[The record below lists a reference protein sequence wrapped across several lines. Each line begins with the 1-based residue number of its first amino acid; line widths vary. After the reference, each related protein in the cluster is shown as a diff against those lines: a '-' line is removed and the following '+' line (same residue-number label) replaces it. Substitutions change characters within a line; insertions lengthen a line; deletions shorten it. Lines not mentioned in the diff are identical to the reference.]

1 REIAIGHAAPL
12 GDLVDKA
19 VEGRRYQASLFI
31 AFGII
36 ALVIATTGVYAST
49 TYGVSRRRREMNIRV
64 ALGASVSG
72 VFALVLRQTAVPLAA
87 GAAAGLAG
95 AMAAGSLVAGLLFQ
109 VRPRDPLVVALAM
122 LLVGGAGVLAAS
134 IATRQSLRIN
144 PVEAL
149 REE

>member
-1 REIAIGHAAPL
+1 
-12 GDLVDKA
+12 
-19 VEGRRYQASLFI
+19 
-31 AFGII
+31 
-36 ALVIATTGVYAST
+36 
-49 TYGVSRRRREMNIRV
+49 MNIRV

-87 GAAAGLAG
+87 GVVAGFAGALAAGRI
-95 AMAAGSLVAGLLFQ
+95 VAGLLFQ
-109 VRPRDPLVVALAM
+109 VRPRDPIVVALAIV
-122 LLVGGAGVLAAS
+122 LVGGAGVLATT

>member
-1 REIAIGHAAPL
+1 M
-12 GDLVDKA
+12 
-19 VEGRRYQASLFI
+19 QAF
-31 AFGII
+31 FN
-36 ALVIATTGVYAST
+36 
-49 TYGVSRRRREMNIRV
+49 GVS
-64 ALGASVSG
+64 
-72 VFALVLRQTAVPLAA
+72 
-87 GAAAGLAG
+87 
-95 AMAAGSLVAGLLFQ
+95 AAGSLVAGLLFQ